1 LRSLLSSYIIIPMEL
16 IPPSPPP
23 ATAWPRPSRREVIL
37 WGLALGLLIFWWLHT
52 PDGLTGKAEAIG
64 YAVCH
69 RIEERSFSVAG
80 WQFPLCARCTGMFLG
95 ALLGLIFQVVRPN
108 RLGGLPPRRVLLVLG
123 LLAVAFGV
131 DGVNSFSRLL
141 PFTPHLYEPNNIL
154 RLLTGTGMGLG
165 IAAVFMPALQ
175 QTLWPDWLPES
186 FFRQWRTLGALA
198 LLAALLDA
206 LVLTGWPAFTLP
218 LAFLSALSV
227 LGLLTLVY
235 AVILIMIFRRDNTF
249 QTLGQVRPF
258 LVGAFCV
265 ALTQIGLFDFFR
277 FLLTHTWGGFVL

>member
-1 LRSLLSSYIIIPMEL
+1 MES
-16 IPPSPPP
+16 IAPPTTLT
-23 ATAWPRPSRREVIL
+23 ATHQRPSRIEAAL
-37 WGLALGLLIFWWLHT
+37 WGLALGLFIFWCLHT
-52 PDGLTGKAEAIG
+52 PEGITGKADAIG

-95 ALLGLIFQVVRPN
+95 ALLGLVFQAVRPN
-108 RLGGLPPRRVLLVLG
+108 RLAGLPPRRVLLVLG
-123 LLAVAFGV
+123 LAAAAFGV
-131 DGVNSFSRLL
+131 DGVNSFSHLL
-141 PFTPHLYEPNNIL
+141 PFVPHLYEPNNTL

-186 FFRQWRTLGALA
+186 FFRRWRTLGALT
-198 LLAALLDA
+198 LLAALLDG

-235 AVILIMIFRRDNTF
+235 SVILIMIFRRDNTF
-249 QTLGQVRPF
+249 QSLAQARPF

-265 ALTQIGLFDFFR
+265 AITQIGLFDFFR
-277 FLLTHTWGGFVL
+277 FLLTHTWGGFML